1 MLMQSLMGGE
11 SSHYTHTHDN
21 RQHSLPMMSDGIFKK
36 RKYNTLYNIIVQYSV
51 TVYNVQPTWAI

>member
-51 TVYNVQPTWAI
+51 TV